1 MTQSKWKSKSV
12 RLCMFQCICICVS
25 CIRRHIEDIGWTL
38 LHMYVCG
45 LSSGAVQVPCL
56 CICSRFGFF
65 FSQRLT
71 GRTNWRL
78 TFWIFGYLELAFI
91 GFVDLDHWNGVCLSV
106 DMSICLSMLQTQ
118 NWKQGPT
125 ETGLWRG
132 SGYINVY
139 MYI

>member
-1 MTQSKWKSKSV
+1 MYVGSVVGQYRFRVFVSV
-12 RLCMFQCICICVS
+12 R
-25 CIRRHIEDIGWTL
+25 
-38 LHMYVCG
+38 G
-45 LSSGAVQVPCL
+45 L
-56 CICSRFGFF
+56 GFF

-78 TFWIFGYLELAFI
+78 TFWIFGYLKLAFI